1 MSTDKIIMVSGDGH
15 AEAPPEVWEEYLDPE
30 YREYL
35 PAALEDNQKYVG
47 LLGLF
52 SNFDEDLLGVIDPE
66 GVWAKGRLGALGDVD
81 ERLRQMDRE
90 GVAAETIYWGETQA
104 SHMFAP
110 MWQAYPQE
118 LYAAGSR
125 VYNRWIAD
133 TFGGHPDRF
142 YLVGDPGAGVDID
155 MMVKDLQWTADQRFR
170 GAFIPMMFERD
181 DVPRLYDP
189 YYDPYWATLQ
199 EHGMWAVC
207 HAGYGG
213 KARSLAD
220 KIDEAMAKA
229 ADGIDILDQMNNKSE
244 DFFHRAYE
252 PLQALWQ
259 MMLGGVFDRFPDLR
273 FLLTEVRA
281 DWVPTMLAHLDAV
294 YERSR
299 ADISAQRKPS
309 EYWHENCLQSMSF
322 VHKCEVPMR
331 HEIGIENVVFGRDY
345 PHPEGTWPN
354 TLPWLR
360 DAFAG
365 VPERELR
372 MVLGENAITMLS
384 LDRAELE
391 GIAERIGLTV
401 SDITG
406 PGPEIDS
413 RMVESW
419 DTRSGY
425 LKPAEVAKAESIDAL
440 LAEDPGLAFV
450 LR

>member
-1 MSTDKIIMVSGDGH
+1 
-15 AEAPPEVWEEYLDPE
+15 
-30 YREYL
+30 
-35 PAALEDNQKYVG
+35 
-47 LLGLF
+47 
-52 SNFDEDLLGVIDPE
+52 
-66 GVWAKGRLGALGDVD
+66 
-81 ERLRQMDRE
+81 MDRE
-90 GVAAETIYWGETQA
+90 GIAAETIYWGETQA

-125 VYNRWIAD
+125 VYNRWLAD
-133 TFGGHPDRF
+133 TFGGHPDRC

-155 MMVKDLQWTADQRFR
+155 MMVADLQWTADRQFR
-170 GAFIPMMFERD
+170 GAFIPMMFERH
-181 DVPRLYDP
+181 DVPRLYDS
-189 YYDPYWATLQ
+189 YYDPYWAMLQ

-220 KIDEAMAKA
+220 KIDEAMAKM
-229 ADGIDILDQMNNKSE
+229 ADGIDILDYMNNKSE

-273 FLLTEVRA
+273 FILTEVRA
-281 DWVPTMLAHLDAV
+281 DWIPTMLAHLDAV

-299 ADISAQRKPS
+299 ADLPATRKPS
-309 EYWHENCLQSMSF
+309 EYWHSNCLQSISF

-331 HEIGIENVVFGRDY
+331 HEIGIENIVFGRDY

-354 TLPWLR
+354 TLQWLR

-365 VPERELR
+365 VPEKELR
-372 MVLGENAITMLS
+372 MVLGENAITMLG

-391 GIAERIGLTV
+391 GIAARIGFTV
-401 SDITG
+401 DDITG
-406 PGPEIDS
+406 PGPEIDK
-413 RMVESW
+413 RIIDSW

-425 LKPAEVAKAESIDAL
+425 LKPAETAATSSIDAL
-440 LAEDPGLAFV
+440 LADDPGLAV
-450 LR
+450 AVR

>member
-1 MSTDKIIMVSGDGH
+1 MSTDKLIIVSGDGH

-30 YREYL
+30 YREHL
-35 PAALEDNQKYVG
+35 PSALEDNEKYVQ
-47 LLGLF
+47 LLGMF
-52 SNFDEDLLGVIDPE
+52 ASFDDDLLALIDPE
-66 GVWAKGRLGALGDVD
+66 GVWADGRLGALGDVD
-81 ERLRQMDRE
+81 QRLQQMDRE
-90 GVAAETIYWGETQA
+90 GVAAEMVYWGETQA

-125 VYNRWIAD
+125 VYNRWLAD
-133 TFGGHPDRF
+133 TFGEHLDRF
-142 YLVGDPGAGVDID
+142 YLCGDPGAGVDMD
-155 MMVKDLQWTADQRFR
+155 MMLSDLKWTADRGFR
-170 GAFIPMMFERD
+170 SAFIPMMFERH
-181 DVPRLYDP
+181 DVPRLYDT
-189 YYDPYWATLQ
+189 YYDPYWAMLQ

-220 KIDEAMAKA
+220 KIDEALAKA
-229 ADGIDILDQMNNKSE
+229 ADGIDILDEMNNKSE

-273 FLLTEVRA
+273 FILTEVRA
-281 DWVPTMLAHLDAV
+281 DWIPTMLAHLDAV
-294 YERSR
+294 YDRSR
-299 ADISAQRKPS
+299 NELAAKHKPS
-309 EYWHENCLQSMSF
+309 EYWHSNCLQSMSF

-331 HEIGIENVVFGRDY
+331 DEIGLENIIFGRDY

-354 TLPWLR
+354 TLQWLR

-384 LDRAELE
+384 LERAELR
-391 GIAERIGLTV
+391 GIANRVGFTV
-401 SDITG
+401 DDITG
-406 PGPEIDS
+406 PGPEIDP
-413 RMVESW
+413 RVIESW

-425 LKPAEVAKAESIDAL
+425 LKPAEVAKPASIDAL
-440 LAEDPGLAFV
+440 LAEDPALAV
-450 LR
+450 LVR